1 MIGRNEKVNPEKE
14 KKTPE
19 RRKKNLFCPPVNV
32 YHNNLI
38 PRFFKILSRESKGTA
53 GEPPLFH
60 AFDGANSESIKLSLA
75 V

>member
-1 MIGRNEKVNPEKE
+1 MVGGNEEVYPEKE
-14 KKTPE
+14 KKTPQC
-19 RRKKNLFCPPVNV
+19 RKKNLFCPPINAQHKDLNSKV
-32 YHNNLI
+32 LRI
-38 PRFFKILSRESKGTA
+38 PSREPSGNA